1 LKFRV
6 RWLAAVCA
14 GWAVLTF
21 AAQPPRR
28 AAAKLQA
35 DASRQA
41 VPAAASAPVIQQAI
55 TPAAM
60 PGPQRI
66 QIPDGEQ
73 LTYTATWRLWKV
85 GTATITLDTRNVMRH
100 IHFSANSMGVANVLY
115 PVHDRIESTY
125 DPLFF
130 CATEVRK
137 DTVEGRRKRRTRILY
152 NPNRRQLVLDED
164 NLNDSPPMAK
174 HEVKPIS
181 GCVLD
186 LFSALYYVRSL
197 PLQVGEVYNFP
208 VNEGGKTAEIQL
220 TADLKESVVTPAGTF
235 QAIRTEP
242 TVFNNKVFHRNGR
255 MWVWFS
261 NDNRHLPVMVKAKV
275 SWGTITAVLTSIG
288 KAAPNQPQP
297 PVPLPSDVRAV
308 P

>member
-1 LKFRV
+1 M
-6 RWLAAVCA
+6 CA
-14 GWAVLTF
+14 GWAVLTAF
-21 AAQPPRR
+21 AQPPRQ
-28 AAAKLQA
+28 AGTTPHA
-35 DASRQA
+35 DAPQQTAPVVTPPPS
-41 VPAAASAPVIQQAI
+41 ASAPPVAPATASTG
-55 TPAAM
+55 TPA
-60 PGPQRI
+60 PQRI

-85 GTATITLDTRNVMRH
+85 GTATITLDTRDVMRH
-100 IHFSANSMGVANVLY
+100 ILFSANSMGVANVLY

-152 NPNRRQLVLDED
+152 HPNQHNLVLDED
-164 NLNDSPPMAK
+164 NLNDSPPTAK

-242 TVFNNKVFHRNGR
+242 TVFNNKVFHRTGR

-261 NDNRHLPVMVKAKV
+261 DDNRHLPVMVKARV

-288 KAAPNQPQP
+288 KADPNRPQA
-297 PVPLPSDVRAV
+297 PVPLPSGVQAAQ
-308 P
+308 